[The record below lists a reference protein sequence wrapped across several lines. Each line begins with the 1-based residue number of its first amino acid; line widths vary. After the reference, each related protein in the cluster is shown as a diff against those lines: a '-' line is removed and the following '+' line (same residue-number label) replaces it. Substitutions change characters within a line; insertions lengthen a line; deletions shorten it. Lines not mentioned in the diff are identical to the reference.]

1 MFPETIETDRLR
13 LEPRWPENVDLDDC
27 YRICASDPGIDEVTE
42 YVTWDPHETKK
53 ETLEFLERGR
63 ERWEDNEA
71 ASYVIR
77 PREGEDGAGEIAGFG
92 GFSVDWRNGPQ
103 SSARGS
109 ESGSGAAATP
119 VSAPRRSLKSPLRT
133 SISIS
138 SPLATSPKTRS
149 HSGRSRSTSTDSAAA
164 ERGCY
169 GITSPIS
176 TAASTTRSGT
186 RSRRRSGA
194 RRLSSRKTG
203 ENDRDGDRVAE
214 RVQCLSSPTQQTLT
228 TAETTPG
235 TCLSPTNRTERAE
248 LSAVRRLA
256 PSRTFSAIWS
266 CT

>member
-77 PREGEDGAGEIAGFG
+77 PVRARTAPARSPASAA
-92 GFSVDWRNGPQ
+92 SVSTGRNGPQ

-149 HSGRSRSTSTDSAAA
+149 HTAGDREVRRPTRRPP
-164 ERGCY
+164 RGVV
-169 GITSPIS
+169 TESHH
-176 TAASTTRSGT
+176 
-186 RSRRRSGA
+186 RSRRQRPRRGPVLDLAGGVA
-194 RRLSSRKTG
+194 R
-203 ENDRDGDRVAE
+203 GDSVVGKQVR
-214 RVQCLSSPTQQTLT
+214 T
-228 TAETTPG
+228 TEM
-235 TCLSPTNRTERAE
+235 
-248 LSAVRRLA
+248 
-256 PSRTFSAIWS
+256 AIG
-266 CT
+266 